1 MAEQTMTSTPV
12 AAPDVLMN
20 QPLSRQMDVDIESTI
35 LEPVSHNYNTTNG
48 GTTTWILPAKGILR
62 ARDALIRFQL
72 TSAEGNNLVGY
83 NFAVGGAGCI
93 NNITARCG
101 GTIISQAQRV
111 GHYMNIKQNFME
123 HEKKVGILDAR
134 HCSSHDFE
142 LNVANAKIATG
153 SADLA
158 YQQLYNPECDQVNGL
173 GNAYNG
179 GVATNGHQL
188 QISKC
193 LSNVALQ
200 SPEVIV
206 RLGDLFEIFNEN
218 DLPTMGMAQI
228 EITIEWNPCGDPLAA
243 VGAGARLDNV
253 VIDAAIPGVIG
264 DAANAAP
271 NVAQRGTVTMDTPT
285 MLLDYIHYP
294 QEEQQK
300 IVDSINSPGGLR
312 INFSEVLY
320 TRGINPEAAGTGQV
334 TSNHILGMAMKEVK
348 KIYVAKN
355 YDNFT
360 AQGIAELNAD
370 FNGVKTHR
378 NILTNQFRSQQIPGE
393 AYNFFINNNRVYDTD
408 VSNPAVAHD
417 YLSQC
422 STNFRVP
429 GIYYDTTNYNANKTR
444 ILLDTEY
451 SAGAQ
456 AAASINAARSKQYL
470 AGSCNYIGLNL
481 DKYNS
486 LGSAIG
492 NGTRIGSS
500 PIEFN
505 FNRLAIAAGG
515 DNGGHR
521 AQVDLDFYIVYRRSL
536 VIRPLGVDV
545 SDA

>member
-1 MAEQTMTSTPV
+1 MTSTPI

-48 GTTTWILPAKGILR
+48 GTTTFILPAKGVLR

-93 NNITARCG
+93 NTITARCG
-101 GTIISQAQRV
+101 GTIISQATRS

-179 GVATNGHQL
+179 GAATNGHQL

-243 VGAGARLDNV
+243 VGANARLDNV

-264 DAANAAP
+264 NAANAAP

-300 IVDSINSPGGLR
+300 IVDSINSGGGLR

-334 TSNHILGMAMKEVK
+334 TSNHILGMSMKEVK
-348 KIYVAKN
+348 KIYIAKN

-360 AQGIAELNAD
+360 TQGIAELNAD

-393 AYNFFINNNRVYDTD
+393 TYNFFINNNRVYDTD
-408 VSNPAVAHD
+408 ISNPAVAHD

-422 STNFRVP
+422 SSNFRIP

-456 AAASINAARSKQYL
+456 AAASINAGRSKQYL

-486 LGSAIG
+486 MGSAIG

-505 FNRLAIAAGG
+505 YNRLAIAAGG

-536 VIRPLGVDV
+536 VIRALGCDV

>member
-1 MAEQTMTSTPV
+1 MSEATFTSTPV

-35 LEPVSHNYNTTNG
+35 LEPVSHSYNSATG
-48 GTTTWILPAKGILR
+48 GTTSWILPAKGILR

-72 TSAEGNNLVGY
+72 TSTENNNVVGY
-83 NFAVGGAGCI
+83 NFATGGAGAVASC
-93 NNITARCG
+93 TAKCG
-101 GTIISQAQRV
+101 GSIISQSQRA
-111 GHYMNIKQNFME
+111 GHYMNIKQNYME

-134 HCSSHDFE
+134 HCSSHEVE

-153 SADLA
+153 RGNLA
-158 YQQLYNPECDQVNGL
+158 FQQLYNPECDQVSGL
-173 GNAYNG
+173 GNSYNSG
-179 GVATNGHQL
+179 GANNHRL

-193 LSNVALQ
+193 LSNVPLQ
-200 SPEVIV
+200 SPEIIV
-206 RLGDLFEIFNEN
+206 RLGDLFEIFDEN

-228 EITIEWNPCGDPLAA
+228 EIVIQWNPCGDANVAA
-243 VGAGARLDNV
+243 GVRTDNV
-253 VIDAAIPGVIG
+253 VIDCLIPPIPGGPPVPN
-264 DAANAAP
+264 NAAP
-271 NVAQRGTVTMDTPT
+271 NVLQRGTVTMDTPT

-320 TRGINPEAAGTGQV
+320 TRGINPTAGATGQV
-334 TSNHILGMAMKEVK
+334 SSNHILGMAMKEVK

-355 YDNFT
+355 YDQFSVT
-360 AQGIAELNAD
+360 GATELNAD
-370 FNGVKTHR
+370 FNGIKTHR
-378 NILTNQFRSQQIPGE
+378 NVLTNQFKSQQIPGE
-393 AYNFFINNNRVYDTD
+393 SYNFFINNNRVYDKD

-422 STNFRVP
+422 KENFRIPNV
-429 GIYYDTTNYNANKTR
+429 YYDTTNYNPNKTQ
-444 ILLDTEY
+444 ILLDADY
-451 SAGAQ
+451 AAGTQLAQ
-456 AAASINAARSKQYL
+456 TINQGRSKMYL

-505 FNRLAIAAGG
+505 YNRLAIAAGG
-515 DNGGHR
+515 DNGGHL

-536 VIRPLGVDV
+536 VIRALGVDT

>member
-1 MAEQTMTSTPV
+1 MSEQANGTPV
-12 AAPDVLMN
+12 ATPDVLMN
-20 QPLSRQMDVDIESTI
+20 QPLARQMDVDIESTI

-48 GTTTWILPAKGILR
+48 GTTTFILPQKGVLR

-72 TSAEGNNLVGY
+72 TSQEGNNLVGY

-93 NNITARCG
+93 NTITARCG
-101 GTIISQAQRV
+101 GTIISQNTRA
-111 GHYMNIKQNFME
+111 GHYLNIKQNFME
-123 HEKKVGILDAR
+123 HEKRVGIIDAR
-134 HCSSHDFE
+134 HCSSHDVE
-142 LNVANAKIATG
+142 LNVAQATIATG

-158 YQQLYNPECDQVNGL
+158 FQQLYNPDCDQVNGL
-173 GNAYNG
+173 GNCYNG
-179 GVATNGHQL
+179 GVAINGHQL

-193 LSNVALQ
+193 LSGTVLQ
-200 SPEVIV
+200 SPEIIV
-206 RLGDLFEIFNEN
+206 RLGDLFEIFDEN

-228 EITIEWNPCGDPLAA
+228 EITIEWNPCGDPLAQ
-243 VGAGARLDNV
+243 VGAAARLDNV
-253 VIDAAIPGVIG
+253 VIDAAIPGVAA
-264 DAANAAP
+264 DAINAAP
-271 NVAQRGTVTMDTPT
+271 TVAQLGTVTMDTPT

-320 TRGINPEAAGTGQV
+320 TRGINPEAAATGQV
-334 TSNHILGMAMKEVK
+334 SSNHILGMAMKEVK

-355 YDNFT
+355 YDPFT
-360 AQGIAELNAD
+360 TQGIAELNAD

-393 AYNFFINNNRVYDTD
+393 SYNFFINNNRVYDTD

-422 STNFRVP
+422 RTNFRVP

-444 ILLDTEY
+444 ILLDTQY
-451 SAGAQ
+451 ADGAQ
-456 AAASINAARSKQYL
+456 GAFSRNAGRSKMYL

-486 LGSAIG
+486 LGSTIG

-505 FNRLAIAAGG
+505 YNRLAIAADGF
-515 DNGGHR
+515 NGGHR

-536 VIRPLGVDV
+536 VIRALGIDT

>member
-1 MAEQTMTSTPV
+1 MSEATMTSSPV
-12 AAPDVLMN
+12 GAPDVLMN

-35 LEPVSHNYNTTNG
+35 LEPVSHSYNTATG
-48 GTTTWILPAKGILR
+48 GTTVWILPAKGVLR

-72 TSAEGNNLVGY
+72 TSTEGNNLVGY
-83 NFAVGGAGCI
+83 NFATGGAGCI
-93 NNITARCG
+93 DTITAKCG
-101 GTIISQAQRV
+101 GSIISQSQRAA
-111 GHYMNIKQNFME
+111 HYMNIKQNFQE

-134 HCSSHDFE
+134 HCSSHDVE

-153 SADLA
+153 RQNLGF
-158 YQQLYNPECDQVNGL
+158 QQLYNPECDQVAGL
-173 GNAYNG
+173 GKSYNSG
-179 GVATNGHQL
+179 GANSHQL

-193 LSNVALQ
+193 LSNVNLQ
-200 SPEVIV
+200 SPEIIV
-206 RLGDLFEIFNEN
+206 RLGDLFEIFDEN

-228 EITIEWNPCGDPLAA
+228 EIVIQWNPCGDPNVAA
-243 VGAGARLDNV
+243 GVRTDNV
-253 VIDAAIPGVIG
+253 VIDATIPAIPGA
-264 DAANAAP
+264 AANTAP
-271 NVAQRGTVTMDTPT
+271 AVAQRGTVTMDTPT

-320 TRGINPEAAGTGQV
+320 TRGVNPTAIAQGQV

-355 YDNFT
+355 YDQFSNT
-360 AQGIAELNAD
+360 GVNELNVD
-370 FNGVKTHR
+370 FNGIKTHR
-378 NILTNQFRSQQIPGE
+378 NVLTNQFRSQQIPGE
-393 AYNFFINNNRVYDTD
+393 SYNFFINNNRVYDKD
-408 VSNPAVAHD
+408 VSNPAIAHD

-422 STNFRVP
+422 KENFRIPNV
-429 GIYYDTTNYNANKTR
+429 YFDTTNYNANKTQ
-444 ILLDTEY
+444 ILLDADYANGTQV
-451 SAGAQ
+451 AQ
-456 AAASINAARSKQYL
+456 TINQGRTKMYL

-486 LGSAIG
+486 LGSAMG

-505 FNRLAIAAGG
+505 YNRLAVAAVGG
-515 DNGGHR
+515 TNGAHL

-536 VIRPLGVDV
+536 VIRPLGCDT